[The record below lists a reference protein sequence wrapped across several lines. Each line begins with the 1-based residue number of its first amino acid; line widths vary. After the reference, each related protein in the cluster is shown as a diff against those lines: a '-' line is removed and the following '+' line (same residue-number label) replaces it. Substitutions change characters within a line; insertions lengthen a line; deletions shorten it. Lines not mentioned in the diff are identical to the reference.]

1 MLYIRASVPTLQHRI
16 KQRGRDYEEQ
26 IDPAYLEQLNL
37 LYEQWIED
45 FSLCPVLTIPGDDL
59 DFVSNN
65 GHINLI
71 IEKMQEKLM
80 GKEIVVFTKSEV
92 MAR

>member
-1 MLYIRASVPTLQHRI
+1 VPTLQHRI

-59 DFVSNN
+59 DFVANN
-65 GHINLI
+65 GHLNLI
-71 IEKMQEKLM
+71 IEKVQEKLM
-80 GKEIVVFTKSEV
+80 GKEVVVFTKSEV
-92 MAR
+92 LAR